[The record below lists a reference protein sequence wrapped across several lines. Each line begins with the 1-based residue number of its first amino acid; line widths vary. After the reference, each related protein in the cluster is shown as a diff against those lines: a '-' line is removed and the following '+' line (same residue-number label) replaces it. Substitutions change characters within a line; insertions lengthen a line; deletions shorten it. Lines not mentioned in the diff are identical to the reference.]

1 MKLYDF
7 VGRGGPVMWVL
18 VGISIFAILIFL
30 RRLYHYHQSQINSQ
44 DFLDGIYNVLKRG
57 NTVEAIT
64 ICEDTPGPVAQIARA
79 AILKADDPPEEISL
93 AIQHAGLIEIPRIE
107 HNLVLL
113 ATIVKVTPLI
123 GLVGT
128 VFGMM
133 DTLTQLH
140 INAPLAHSGDLAG
153 GLWQALMTTAAA
165 LCIAI
170 PAYVGYNFLL
180 SRAESLVLDMEKA
193 SADIFTYLLEI
204 QKNRAALETHS

>member
-1 MKLYDF
+1 MKLYEF
-7 VGRGGPVMWVL
+7 INQGGPVMWIL
-18 VGISIFAILIFL
+18 FAISMFSVLLFL
-30 RRLYHYHQSQINSQ
+30 QRLLHYHRSQINSR

-79 AILKADDPPEEISL
+79 AILKAEDSPEEISL

-113 ATIVKVTPLI
+113 ATVVKVTPLL

-128 VFGMM
+128 VLGMM
-133 DTLTQLH
+133 DTLSQLFL
-140 INAPLAHSGDLAG
+140 NAPLAHAGDLAA
-153 GLWQALMTTAAA
+153 GLWQAMFTTAAG
-165 LCIAI
+165 LCIGI
-170 PAYVGYNFLL
+170 TAYVGYNFLV

-193 SADIFTYLLEI
+193 SADIFTYLMEI
-204 QKNRAALETHS
+204 QKNRAAMDAGA

>member
-153 GLWQALMTTAAA
+153 GL
-165 LCIAI
+165 
-170 PAYVGYNFLL
+170 YVGYNFLL

-193 SADIFTYLLEI
+193 SADIFTYLVEI